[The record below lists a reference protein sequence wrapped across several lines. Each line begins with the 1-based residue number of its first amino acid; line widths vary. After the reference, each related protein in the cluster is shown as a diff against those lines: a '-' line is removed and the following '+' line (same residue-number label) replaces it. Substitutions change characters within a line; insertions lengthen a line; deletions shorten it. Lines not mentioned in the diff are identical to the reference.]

1 MPATDVEEHRYR
13 PTCGRVTRQ
22 RGPVIEM
29 PCQADGVRAPGPGTA
44 WTCLAGP
51 QRHRPTG

>member
-1 MPATDVEEHRYR
+1 MPAIDVEELRYR

-22 RGPVIEM
+22 SGSVIEM
-29 PCQADGVRAPGPGTA
+29 PCQADGVRAPGPETA